1 MKITPIT
8 TQRLILRGFTK
19 DDALWAY
26 HIWNDPEM
34 GKYLPDE
41 AMEDIDEEYLKKLEM
56 LGDSDECCYLIP
68 VLKDSMQRVGTCSFM
83 INEEKT
89 KNCDAI
95 FRSKIYDIAYCV
107 HKDYWCQGY
116 ATEIAQGMI
125 DYARSQGA
133 EKVTIFVSQENI
145 ASNRVA
151 QKCGG
156 KIVSESTYKKRGTD
170 VIMRDY
176 KYEIL
181 L

>member
-1 MKITPIT
+1 MKIEPIE

-41 AMEDIDEEYLKKLEM
+41 AKEDIDEEYLKELEI
-56 LGDSDECCYLIP
+56 LGDSEECCYLIP
-68 VLKDSMQRVGTCSFM
+68 VLQNSTQRVGTCSFM
-83 INEEKT
+83 ISE
-89 KNCDAI
+89 DQ
-95 FRSKIYDIAYCV
+95 KIYDIAYCV

-125 DYARSQGA
+125 DYARRQGA
-133 EKVTIFVSQENI
+133 EKVTIFVGQDNL

-151 QKCGG
+151 VKCGG
-156 KIVSESTYKKRGTD
+156 KIVSESTYKKKGTN
-170 VIMRDY
+170 VIMKDY

>member
-1 MKITPIT
+1 MKIGPIK
-8 TQRLILRGFTK
+8 TQRLVLRGFTK

-34 GKYLPDE
+34 GKYLPD
-41 AMEDIDEEYLKKLEM
+41 AAKEDIDAEYIKELEV
-56 LGDSDECCYLIP
+56 LGDDDECCYLIP

-83 INEEKT
+83 ISA
-89 KNCDAI
+89 DQ
-95 FRSKIYDIAYCV
+95 KIYDIAYCV

-125 DYARSQGA
+125 DYARRQGA
-133 EKVTIFVSQENI
+133 ERVTIFVGQDNL

-151 QKCGG
+151 VKCGG
-156 KIVSESTYKKRGTD
+156 KIVSESTYRKRGTD
-170 VIMRDY
+170 VIMKDY
-176 KYEIL
+176 KYEVL

>member
-1 MKITPIT
+1 MKIEPIE

-41 AMEDIDEEYLKKLEM
+41 AKEDIDAEYLKELEV
-56 LGDSDECCYLIP
+56 LGDDDECCYLIP
-68 VLKDSMQRVGTCSFM
+68 VLKDSIQRVGTCSFM
-83 INEEKT
+83 ISA
-89 KNCDAI
+89 DQ
-95 FRSKIYDIAYCV
+95 KIYDIAYCV

-125 DYARSQGA
+125 DYARRQGA
-133 EKVTIFVSQENI
+133 EKVTIFVGQDNL

-151 QKCGG
+151 VKCGG
-156 KIVSESTYKKRGTD
+156 KIVSESTYRKRGTE
-170 VIMRDY
+170 VIMKDY
-176 KYEIL
+176 KYEVL

>member
-1 MKITPIT
+1 MKITPIE

-26 HIWNDPEM
+26 RIWNDPEM
-34 GKYLPDE
+34 GQYLPDE
-41 AMEDIDEEYLKKLEM
+41 AKKEIDAEYLKELEV
-56 LGDSDECCYLIP
+56 LGDDDECCYLIP

-83 INEEKT
+83 VNEDQT
-89 KNCDAI
+89 
-95 FRSKIYDIAYCV
+95 IYDIAYCV
-107 HKDYWCQGY
+107 HKDFWRQGY

-125 DYARSQGA
+125 DYAREQGV
-133 EKVTIFVSQENI
+133 EKVTIFVNQENL

-170 VIMRDY
+170 VIMKDY